1 MPGDR
6 RKSVRMRGRVAS
18 NLPEQR
24 RDRGGSP
31 GGAICGGGPHDGR
44 QTDCGGSRHFR
55 VAVGPVGLHA
65 GEDASRRDR
74 LRHARR
80 SGATRCEKRH
90 DTCRLGWAARSSRAS
105 CQMLQVARAATTTTA
120 TASTARVVKKY
131 RSIEATTMRHSQK
144 VVLTG
149 RPRPRRRLGGGGQ
162 RPPRR
167 RAVAADLPFPP
178 LRPPPRPAAAR
189 PPLPS
194 GPPAAPLSRRDVPRR
209 TPSLA
214 PDPGASRPGSVRSRA
229 RRPAARRQITDDGR
243 TVHVGSTNKV
253 CLCWKWKHV
262 NLIEIT

>member
-1 MPGDR
+1 
-6 RKSVRMRGRVAS
+6 MRGRVAS

-44 QTDCGGSRHFR
+44 QTDCGGSRPFR

-65 GEDASRRDR
+65 REDASRRDR

-149 RPRPRRRLGGGGQ
+149 RPRPRRRLGGGRAAPASTARG
-162 RPPRR
+162 RRGPPLSPTPTPPPTGR
-167 RAVAADLPFPP
+167 RASSPP
-178 LRPPPRPAAAR
+178 LRP
-189 PPLPS
+189 
-194 GPPAAPLSRRDVPRR
+194 
-209 TPSLA
+209 
-214 PDPGASRPGSVRSRA
+214 A
-229 RRPAARRQITDDGR
+229 RRPS
-243 TVHVGSTNKV
+243 VST
-253 CLCWKWKHV
+253 
-262 NLIEIT
+262 